1 MFEVNELLSIHQ
13 FKIIGVDAQRGVCLH
28 SDGSILTTS
37 EYWPTR
43 EQAQAVLD
51 EFQPKHV
58 WKHGDVFR
66 WTENKGDGSAMIH
79 LELDEGPVVYTLVPG
94 LKYCINYHPAVAC
107 PEPIELLADATFL
120 FNIKTIIK
128 DKL

>member
-1 MFEVNELLSIHQ
+1 MFKVNELQGIHL
-13 FKIIGVDAQRGVCLH
+13 FKIVDSQRGVCLH

-51 EFQPKHV
+51 KFQPKHV
-58 WKHGDVFR
+58 WKHGDVFKNG
-66 WTENKGDGSAMIH
+66 NKSSPGTMMYIH
-79 LELDEGPVVYTLVPG
+79 PEKQFGEREPQVIYVYRDTYPYDSVERYTNG
-94 LKYCINYHPAVAC
+94 
-107 PEPIELLADATFL
+107 ATFL
-120 FNIKTIIK
+120 FNIK

>member
-1 MFEVNELLSIHQ
+1 MFEINELLSIHQ
-13 FKIIGVDAQRGVCLH
+13 FKIIGVGAQRGVCLH

-51 EFQPKHV
+51 KFQPKHV
-58 WKHGDVFR
+58 WVNGDVFKNEFG
-66 WTENKGDGSAMIH
+66 TSMIF
-79 LELDEGPVVYTLVPG
+79 LDPLTGKEVRSISSRCAGTCG
-94 LKYCINYHPAVAC
+94 LNQLIA
-107 PEPIELLADATFL
+107 ATFL
-120 FNIKTIIK
+120 FNIK

>member
-51 EFQPKHV
+51 KFQPKHV
-58 WKHGDVFR
+58 WVHGDVFKFK
-66 WTENKGDGSAMIH
+66 TDCDYGILIYLNHICEILPK
-79 LELDEGPVVYTLVPG
+79 LEYVDRECDTHSGLDYYL
-94 LKYCINYHPAVAC
+94 
-107 PEPIELLADATFL
+107 DSATFL
-120 FNIKTIIK
+120 FNIK